1 MLTKIKNA
9 QLSKKLFVVEEKI
22 KNCEKCLKLL
32 WKNGFILGYK
42 NINGKLIV
50 FLKYISS
57 KPAINFFRIPRKQN
71 KKIYLSVKQLWKLRM
86 NNNTLCVIA
95 TSKGLKSLK
104 ECKKEKIGG
113 KLMVIIS

>member
-1 MLTKIKNA
+1 MVLPMLMTN
-9 QLSKKLFVVEEKI
+9 KLM
-22 KNCEKCLKLL
+22 LL
-32 WKNGFILGYK
+32 LE
-42 NINGKLIV
+42 INTNSVNNLIV
-50 FLKYISS
+50 FLKYISN

-71 KKIYLSVKQLWKLRM
+71 KTIYLSVKQLWKLRI

-113 KLMVIIS
+113 KLMAILS